1 MARKKKN
8 EHVILENIELKPQV
22 IGYTYQKKSNIGR
35 VIFIFIAFILVVY
48 YINDISV
55 FINKLIGKNSAE
67 TIEGLSG
74 SNNTNKNENGN
85 NNTEKNEII
94 YNIYDVSLVIN
105 EKDMTLNNFNY
116 IDGRLTFDVNNK
128 SNKQLN
134 LSDKKYFIETYS
146 ENKTLL
152 ERVKLDIKTINESS
166 KISFELNI
174 KNPFYYIV
182 LEEKTI
188 EDYPAISLTQDENGV
203 ALLRCLK
210 GTEEILYTFRN
221 DELETIKHTIS
232 DNNVSD
238 VNYYTKYGSY
248 QSKATTYN
256 TISGM
261 SATFNGTLNGYT
273 MIVAIDLANANLS
286 NVEEKYYYGYKEI
299 PEVVK
304 FEMQTYGFNCN

>member
-1 MARKKKN
+1 MAKKKKN

-22 IGYTYQKKSNIGR
+22 IGYTYQKKSNLGR
-35 VIFIFIAFILVVY
+35 VIFIFIAFLLVVY

-55 FINKLIGKNSAE
+55 FINKLIGKDSAE

-74 SNNTNKNENGN
+74 SNNDNNVGGN
-85 NNTEKNEII
+85 NNTEKNELI
-94 YNIYDVSLVIN
+94 YNIYDVNLVIT
-105 EKDMTLNNFNY
+105 EGDMRLNNFNY
-116 IDGRLTFDVNNK
+116 IDGKLTFDVNNT

-134 LSDKKYFIETYS
+134 LSEKKYFIETYS

-152 ERVKLDIKTINESS
+152 ERVKLDVNTINESS
-166 KISFELNI
+166 KVSFELDI
-174 KNPFYYIV
+174 TKPFYYLV

-188 EDYPAISLTQDENGV
+188 EDYPAISLTPDENGV
-203 ALLRCLK
+203 AILRCLK
-210 GTEEILYTFRN
+210 ATEEILYTFRN

-232 DNNVSD
+232 DSNVTD
-238 VNYYTKYGSY
+238 ANYYNRYTSY
-248 QSKATTYN
+248 QSKAATYN

-273 MIVAIDLANANLS
+273 LVVAIDLANANLS
-286 NVEEKYYYGYKEI
+286 TIDENYYYGYKEI

-304 FEMQTYGFNCN
+304 FEMQTYGFGCN

>member
-55 FINKLIGKNSAE
+55 FINKLIGKDSAE

-74 SNNTNKNENGN
+74 SNNNNNVGGN

-94 YNIYDVSLVIN
+94 YNVYDVSLAIT
-105 EKDMTLNNFNY
+105 EGDMRLDNFNY
-116 IDGRLTFDVNNK
+116 IGGKLTFDVNNN

-152 ERVKLDIKTINESS
+152 ERVKLDVNTINESS

-174 KNPFYYIV
+174 ANPFYYIV

-188 EDYPAISLTQDENGV
+188 EDYPTISLTPDENGV

-232 DNNVSD
+232 DSNVSD
-238 VNYYTKYGSY
+238 ANYYNRYTSD

-286 NVEEKYYYGYKEI
+286 TIEEKYYYGYKEI

-304 FEMQTYGFNCN
+304 FEMQTYGFSCN